1 LITFFFADYLY
12 LNPGMPLLYEELRSR
27 SEERVRVCNVTELEV
42 ADLPSILAESSAVVI
57 DTSIHNAATWVIP
70 NKFSIYFVI
79 NQKSPTFY
87 QEILDQLLQ
96 AKSPKV
102 FALYV
107 DIHDKKNFRLLETL
121 KGRVDAI
128 CWNFERE
135 PKAVAD
141 VPPAYR
147 DSWLTDE
154 HDSAQIWKK
163 VRDYFPVRIDL
174 PFALGRH
181 EYYDTSPKHIW
192 DVCVAGAPY
201 LTRQIASTSIRA
213 EGLSLAPFSL
223 PSRLVAGATARI
235 LPAVLPTRVAV
246 RIALTLQQSLQR
258 NLVRSAPINF
268 VCGGPLA
275 FPVRKFFEI
284 PASRSAMIAY
294 PCGELEDYGFRDGV
308 NFVAAE
314 PEQVGR
320 TARKLIH
327 SSHTLRQ
334 IAKKAFDTVLGL
346 HSVERRSTQL
356 IECVKRLQ
364 NGRLRGAKFVNGQFE
379 IS

>member
-1 LITFFFADYLY
+1 MITFFFADYLY
-12 LNPGMPLLYEELRSR
+12 LNPAMPLLYQELRKR
-27 SEERVRVCNVTELEV
+27 FKDGVRVCNVTELEI
-42 ADLPSILAESSAVVI
+42 ADLPPILAESSAVVI

-79 NQKSPTFY
+79 DQKPSTFY

-96 AKSPKV
+96 ANSPKM

-107 DIHDKKNFRLLETL
+107 DIHDEKNLRLIERL

-128 CWNFERE
+128 CWSFERE
-135 PKAVAD
+135 PKAVAN
-141 VPPAYR
+141 VPVAYR
-147 DSWLTDE
+147 DPWLTDE
-154 HDSAQIWKK
+154 HDSAQIWKR
-163 VRDYFPVRIDL
+163 VRDYFPVRVDL
-174 PFALGRH
+174 PFALGSH
-181 EYYDTSPKHIW
+181 EYYNTAPKQIW

-201 LTRQIASTSIRA
+201 LTRQIAGASIRA

-246 RIALTLQQSLQR
+246 QMALSLQQLLQR
-258 NLVRSAPINF
+258 KLVRSAPMNF

-294 PCGELEDYGFRDGV
+294 PCGELEDYGFQDGV

-314 PEQVGR
+314 PEHVGR
-320 TARKLIH
+320 TARKLID
-327 SSHTLRQ
+327 SPHTLRQ

-346 HSVERRSTQL
+346 HSVERRATQL